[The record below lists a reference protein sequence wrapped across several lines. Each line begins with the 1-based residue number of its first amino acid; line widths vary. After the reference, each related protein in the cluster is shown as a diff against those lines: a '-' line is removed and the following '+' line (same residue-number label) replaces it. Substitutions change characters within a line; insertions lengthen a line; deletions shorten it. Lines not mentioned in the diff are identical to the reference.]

1 MESKV
6 SSGQWK
12 HHPDFPSREDF
23 WRLADFNLAYMFRMW
38 TCSFGIERGP
48 FCGNR
53 FQDKIMVLVFDEEA
67 HIDESEDEKE
77 DAAQHDNKD
86 SETAGSSSDG
96 EEQQSAKN
104 MSRVCQYWSMEWS

>member
-1 MESKV
+1 
-6 SSGQWK
+6 
-12 HHPDFPSREDF
+12 
-23 WRLADFNLAYMFRMW
+23 
-38 TCSFGIERGP
+38 
-48 FCGNR
+48 
-53 FQDKIMVLVFDEEA
+53 MVLVFDEEA

-104 MSRVCQYWSMEWS
+104 MSRVCQY